1 MAANAKSGAAC
12 LVTMSDG
19 FARRLAKEIG
29 NGKDVFIAPLTSEET
44 AAASARDSGTS
55 SDGPFTICFIGAHM
69 SVYDF
74 GPVADAAMLCQQRG
88 LDCRF
93 VIAGDG
99 DYRDDIAALFDGAA
113 NVDFPGWVDQQ
124 QSHELVSQ
132 SSLALVP
139 YKNLTNYTLNTPNKV
154 VSNLQAGLPV
164 ASNTTGDIQ
173 MLLDREECG
182 FFFETGEDLYNQ
194 IADLAN
200 NAQKLQKMSQN
211 ARAAYEKLFDFQT
224 SYNKLVDKLE
234 TYEQPGEQS

>member
-1 MAANAKSGAAC
+1 
-12 LVTMSDG
+12 
-19 FARRLAKEIG
+19 
-29 NGKDVFIAPLTSEET
+29 
-44 AAASARDSGTS
+44 
-55 SDGPFTICFIGAHM
+55 M

-74 GPVADAAMLCQQRG
+74 GPVADAARLCQQRG

-154 VSNLQAGLPV
+154 VSNLQAGLPSPPTQP
-164 ASNTTGDIQ
+164 AISRCFWIGRNA
-173 MLLDREECG
+173 G
-182 FFFETGEDLYNQ
+182 FSSKQAKISTIRLQTLQ
-194 IADLAN
+194 IIP
-200 NAQKLQKMSQN
+200 KSCRKCRKMPGQLMKNCS
-211 ARAAYEKLFDFQT
+211 T
-224 SYNKLVDKLE
+224 SRRPIINW
-234 TYEQPGEQS
+234 